1 MPINDT
7 FSGEARSVPADRSKV
22 AERVNPLRHSAA
34 SVHRGQSTA
43 MKNALIVILSM
54 ALAIG
59 AFLSRPTEDD
69 FREFVA
75 AQGIHDQRPLPAKL
89 IQPARQRN
97 PLEGAEFCDRIL
109 WVEIHD
115 KDGKTLYAGVF
126 NHWWDST
133 GRMQRV

>member
-1 MPINDT
+1 
-7 FSGEARSVPADRSKV
+7 
-22 AERVNPLRHSAA
+22 
-34 SVHRGQSTA
+34 

-69 FREFVA
+69 FKGFVA
-75 AQGIHDQRPLPAKL
+75 AQGIQDQRPLPAKL
-89 IQPARQRN
+89 LHPSRPRN
-97 PLEGAEFCDRIL
+97 PLDGAQFCDRIL

-115 KDGKTLYAGVF
+115 KDGKTLYAGLF

>member
-1 MPINDT
+1 
-7 FSGEARSVPADRSKV
+7 
-22 AERVNPLRHSAA
+22 
-34 SVHRGQSTA
+34 
-43 MKNALIVILSM
+43 MKNALLVILSM

-75 AQGIHDQRPLPAKL
+75 AQGIRDERPDSRTASARLQRPR
-89 IQPARQRN
+89 RQRN

-115 KDGKTLYAGVF
+115 KDGKTLFAGVF
-126 NHWWDST
+126 SHWWDST

>member
-1 MPINDT
+1 
-7 FSGEARSVPADRSKV
+7 
-22 AERVNPLRHSAA
+22 
-34 SVHRGQSTA
+34 
-43 MKNALIVILSM
+43 MKNALLVILSM

-69 FREFVA
+69 FRDFVA
-75 AQGIHDQRPLPAKL
+75 SAGNRDQRQEPRAASARGARA
-89 IQPARQRN
+89 QRQRN

-115 KDGKTLYAGVF
+115 KDGKTLFAGVF
-126 NHWWDST
+126 SHWWDST